1 MFIGIVSV
9 RLIDFSTGCHW
20 YDFVL
25 TDRWQLTGKWP
36 FESSK
41 GGRLGC
47 VIGGKHMK
55 PSWFLG
61 WERGACLSAKSF
73 VRNSAQNL
81 SCLYTVG
88 VLSFGD
94 LLDSSSRHC
103 IYKYLTFLNEPQTTE
118 MKDSSIEELKE
129 SLHAARTSISI
140 NPYSFC
146 HLDISSTCLLI
157 VLFAADIRCRC
168 WNSVSKFHGASV
180 YCPSSLRRWR
190 KVL

>member
-47 VIGGKHMK
+47 IIGGKHMK

-103 IYKYLTFLNEPQTTE
+103 IYKYLTFLNESPNYGNEGQFYRGVE
-118 MKDSSIEELKE
+118 
-129 SLHAARTSISI
+129 R
-140 NPYSFC
+140 
-146 HLDISSTCLLI
+146 ISSCSTNIHIHQSICILSFGHFFNLL
-157 VLFAADIRCRC
+157 ADCTFCCRY
-168 WNSVSKFHGASV
+168 SLSLLKFSKQVSRRF
-180 YCPSSLRRWR
+180 SL
-190 KVL
+190 LSIFIA

>member
-9 RLIDFSTGCHW
+9 RLIVFSTGCHW

-47 VIGGKHMK
+47 IIGGKHMK

-61 WERGACLSAKSF
+61 WERGACLSAISF
-73 VRNSAQNL
+73 VRNSAQNW

-129 SLHAARTSISI
+129 SLHAARTSISHQSI
-140 NPYSFC
+140 FILSFGHFFNLLADCTFCCRYS
-146 HLDISSTCLLI
+146 LSLLK
-157 VLFAADIRCRC
+157 FRKQ
-168 WNSVSKFHGASV
+168 VSRRF
-180 YCPSSLRRWR
+180 SL
-190 KVL
+190 LSIFIA